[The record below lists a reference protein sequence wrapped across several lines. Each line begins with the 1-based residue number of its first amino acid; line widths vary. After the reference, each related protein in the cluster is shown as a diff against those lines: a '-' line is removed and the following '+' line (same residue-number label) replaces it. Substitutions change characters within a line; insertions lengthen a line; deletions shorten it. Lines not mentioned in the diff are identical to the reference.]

1 MSQDTSARA
10 PNSATLSQHI
20 PIYLDE
26 AYELNNPF
34 PSLPQ
39 RQQHSLTPQSQRPPS
54 SSSASA
60 RSLRRTPRFPERGG
74 TLSQTT
80 VRNNTPGLG
89 PQTFSL
95 RRSVRSHS
103 DQKPSAGIVFDQS
116 GSTTPQSFQRLVE
129 DDSLWPQRTTHI
141 SRRTHDAILFALEA
155 VRAGKGS
162 ETKPLTVDI
171 DEEGARMSD
180 LLSGLPPIGSGTNDS
195 QNGSTGFASGTARAN
210 APARTSVRT
219 PTQIV
224 AERARRD
231 AERRRREEET
241 LRLPQENVVGVVGEQ
256 PRDRRPLTQNPVLPQ
271 SQHAPEQRFG
281 GTARRPENVPPQ
293 SSPSRVPF
301 NSQATEGGGFSTSQ
315 YNAQSGAAAER
326 RPVAN
331 PAPEAVPDP
340 AAQQEPQSTSQQ
352 APRSSFP
359 HAFERWETL
368 SSHWEGLTSYWIRRL
383 QENTNE
389 LSTKPIDQQM
399 SRQITDLSAAGANL
413 FHAVVEL
420 QRLRASSERK
430 FQRWFYETRREQEQ
444 ARNREA
450 ELERQLQIARDEQ
463 GQTSVANVER
473 ARAEDLVREMRRE
486 HMISKEEARRAWE
499 ELGRREQE
507 ERERTNALR
516 SGETTVI
523 GGVQVVPI
531 QGIPSRQT
539 TGANRPTTSTG
550 PVRAEQQGPIG
561 LAQGQPVSQSQTTNT
576 SLDSPEREQQ
586 QFTYQ
591 GEGASPADTDP
602 FTETSRRIRHEP
614 DTQFYPSPQRPTQ
627 PPTSS
632 AAIAAARGAAGAPSM
647 SEYYPSATNGD
658 TRGFYQQPGTDTA
671 IYSPVASGA
680 ATQQPIRTGT
690 AGTDPSDGRSYIPST
705 TSGSINDLYE
715 TNPDGSYTLDAQD
728 RPIPTNIGQA
738 RGQPPLLEEDEDDDE
753 YDVASEVERDRLRRQ
768 QYGAL
773 PPQQPRVP
781 PIPTSLSS
789 QQQPSIYQT
798 QRSSIPPV
806 PTSLP
811 PTASPPI
818 GEDPTSPV
826 SPDYSG
832 AGYGASPTDLVPR
845 PGRRYEQT
853 RLSDILEERSG
864 RTSPSRASYVSAG
877 QGPGGPGSG
886 PGGMGGMVGGYPTST
901 SGA

>member
-1 MSQDTSARA
+1 M
-10 PNSATLSQHI
+10 SQHI

-39 RQQHSLTPQSQRPPS
+39 RQQHSFTPQSQRPPS

-60 RSLRRTPRFPERGG
+60 RSLRRTPRLSERGG
-74 TLSQTT
+74 TLSQAT
-80 VRNNTPGLG
+80 VRNNSADLG
-89 PQTFSL
+89 PRISPG
-95 RRSVRSHS
+95 RRSVRGIS
-103 DQKPSAGIVFDQS
+103 DQKPSSGIVFDQS

-129 DDSLWPQRTTHI
+129 DESLWPQRTTHI

-162 ETKPLTVDI
+162 EAKPLTVDI
-171 DEEGARMSD
+171 DEERARMSD
-180 LLSGLPPIGSGTNDS
+180 LLSSLPPTGFGTNGS
-195 QNGSTGFASGTARAN
+195 QNGSAGPAGSTRAN
-210 APARTSVRT
+210 APARTGVRT

-224 AERARRD
+224 AERARREAD
-231 AERRRREEET
+231 RRRREEET
-241 LRLPQENVVGVVGEQ
+241 SRIPQENVVGVVGEQ
-256 PRDRRPLTQNPVLPQ
+256 TTDRRPLRQNPVLQQ
-271 SQHAPEQRFG
+271 SQQVPEQRFG
-281 GTARRPENVPPQ
+281 GTARRPENLPSQ
-293 SSPSRVPF
+293 TSPSRIPF
-301 NSQATEGGGFSTSQ
+301 NSQAAEGGGFSTSQ
-315 YNAQSGAAAER
+315 YNAQSGAGTER
-326 RPVAN
+326 RPVSNLAT
-331 PAPEAVPDP
+331 EAAPDP
-340 AAQQEPQSTSQQ
+340 AAQQEPSSTSQQ

-389 LSTKPIDQQM
+389 LSNKPIDQQM

-450 ELERQLQIARDEQ
+450 ELERQLQIARDQQ
-463 GQTSVANVER
+463 GQAVAHVER
-473 ARAEDLVREMRRE
+473 AKAEDLVREMRRE

-539 TGANRPTTSTG
+539 TSANRPTTSTG
-550 PVRAEQQGPIG
+550 PVRSEQQGPIEMP
-561 LAQGQPVSQSQTTNT
+561 QRQPASQSQTTNT

-591 GEGASPADTDP
+591 GEGTSPADTDP

-614 DTQFYPSPQRPTQ
+614 DTQFYPSPQRVTQ

-658 TRGFYQQPGTDTA
+658 NRGFYQQPGTDTA
-671 IYSPVASGA
+671 IYSPVAPGT

-690 AGTDPSDGRSYIPST
+690 AGTDLSEGRSYIPST
-705 TSGSINDLYE
+705 TSGSINELYD
-715 TNPDGSYTLDAQD
+715 TNPDGSYTFAGQD
-728 RPIPTNIGQA
+728 RPAPTNIGQA
-738 RGQPPLLEEDEDDDE
+738 RQPPPLLEEDEDDDE

-773 PPQQPRVP
+773 PSQQPRLP
-781 PIPTSLSS
+781 ATTTSSLQQ

-798 QRSSIPPV
+798 
-806 PTSLP
+806 LP
-811 PTASPPI
+811 PAAATSTATA
-818 GEDPTSPV
+818 EDPTSPV

-832 AGYGASPTDLVPR
+832 AGYGTSPTDLVPR

-864 RTSPSRASYVSAG
+864 RTSPSRTSYASAG
-877 QGPGGPGSG
+877 QGLGSG
-886 PGGMGGMVGGYPTST
+886 SMVGGYPTST
-901 SGA
+901 SGG